1 MARYTQAAQERIY
14 MDRVRDLKRLLGDR
28 NVHPKPFLEVLHNG
42 R

>member
-14 MDRVRDLKRLLGDR
+14 MQRVRDLKNMLGHK
-28 NVHPKPFLEVLHNG
+28 NVHPKPFAEVLSYG